1 MKNFYFLILA
11 IITTS
16 ISFAQIPSN
25 YYDSA
30 NGLTGFALK
39 TQLKVIITNG
49 HSDQGYGALY
59 SGYTTTHSDNIAQSG
74 YENDNTILLYY
85 TENPNGTDPYV
96 FNHGSNQCGNYNAE
110 SICYN
115 REHLI
120 PQSSF
125 SGASP
130 MKNDIHH
137 VIPSDGYANGQRGSF
152 PFGTVGSASWTSLNG
167 SKKGNSNVVGY
178 SGTVFEP
185 IDEFKGDIARAV
197 LYFATRYEDTV
208 DDYTGF
214 NMFNGTEDQ
223 ALFPWA
229 IDLLLDWHYNVDPV
243 DQREIDRNDAAY
255 NFQGNANPFVDH
267 PEYAN
272 IIWNPTPDTEDPT
285 NPTNL
290 VASNPT
296 DNSID
301 LNWTASTD
309 NIAVVSYDIYI
320 NTIYTYN
327 TSSTSFTAT
336 GLTSATNYC
345 FTIKAKDAAGNESG
359 LSNQDCEVTTDNGAG
374 GSDCLAETF
383 ENIGTS
389 SGSYSNVSWTGD
401 DGGTWNATD
410 SRTDQTL
417 NTRSI
422 TVRNGVVTLPVT
434 SGGIGTL
441 TVTTQRVFSG
451 SSGTFNL
458 NVNGNFVS
466 TIDYSDTAETITIPN
481 INVENN
487 ISIVIDG
494 NSSASNRVK
503 FDDLSYTCF
512 TTLSVDEFNTS
523 SIKIHPNPVKNN
535 LTIDLKLDIDTKIEI
550 YDILGK
556 RVYRSTL
563 NNTSII
569 NLQSLK
575 TGIYIVKITQNNA
588 TITKRLIKQ

>member
-1 MKNFYFLILA
+1 M
-11 IITTS
+11 
-16 ISFAQIPSN
+16 
-25 YYDSA
+25 
-30 NGLTGFALK
+30 
-39 TQLKVIITNG
+39 
-49 HSDQGYGALY
+49 
-59 SGYTTTHSDNIAQSG
+59 
-74 YENDNTILLYY
+74 
-85 TENPNGTDPYV
+85 
-96 FNHGSNQCGNYNAE
+96 
-110 SICYN
+110 
-115 REHLI
+115 
-120 PQSSF
+120 
-125 SGASP
+125 
-130 MKNDIHH
+130 
-137 VIPSDGYANGQRGSF
+137 
-152 PFGTVGSASWTSLNG
+152 
-167 SKKGNSNVVGY
+167 
-178 SGTVFEP
+178 
-185 IDEFKGDIARAV
+185 
-197 LYFATRYEDTV
+197 
-208 DDYTGF
+208 
-214 NMFNGTEDQ
+214 
-223 ALFPWA
+223 
-229 IDLLLDWHYNVDPV
+229 
-243 DQREIDRNDAAY
+243 
-255 NFQGNANPFVDH
+255 
-267 PEYAN
+267 
-272 IIWNPTPDTEDPT
+272 
-285 NPTNL
+285 
-290 VASNPT
+290 
-296 DNSID
+296 
-301 LNWTASTD
+301 
-309 NIAVVSYDIYI
+309 
-320 NTIYTYN
+320 
-327 TSSTSFTAT
+327 
-336 GLTSATNYC
+336 
-345 FTIKAKDAAGNESG
+345 
-359 LSNQDCEVTTDNGAG
+359 
-374 GSDCLAETF
+374 
-383 ENIGTS
+383 
-389 SGSYSNVSWTGD
+389 SWTGD

>member
-49 HSDQGYGALY
+49 HSDQGYSALY

>member
-1 MKNFYFLILA
+1 MKNFFFLILA

-49 HSDQGYGALY
+49 HSDQGYSALY

-272 IIWNPTPDTEDPT
+272 IIWNPAPDTEDPT

-401 DGGTWNATD
+401 DGG
-410 SRTDQTL
+410 
-417 NTRSI
+417 
-422 TVRNGVVTLPVT
+422 
-434 SGGIGTL
+434 
-441 TVTTQRVFSG
+441 
-451 SSGTFNL
+451 
-458 NVNGNFVS
+458 
-466 TIDYSDTAETITIPN
+466 
-481 INVENN
+481 
-487 ISIVIDG
+487 
-494 NSSASNRVK
+494 
-503 FDDLSYTCF
+503 
-512 TTLSVDEFNTS
+512 
-523 SIKIHPNPVKNN
+523 
-535 LTIDLKLDIDTKIEI
+535 
-550 YDILGK
+550 
-556 RVYRSTL
+556 
-563 NNTSII
+563 
-569 NLQSLK
+569 
-575 TGIYIVKITQNNA
+575 
-588 TITKRLIKQ
+588 